1 MKAKPT
7 ALDPVATLA
16 AVALLLATSGESRA
30 ATLLTPG
37 AVQVEYT
44 FGEAGLGWSSN
55 FQTDASGNGRTMALG
70 GNDGTWAGGALAPG
84 SSGSIFVN
92 STTVAS
98 NGGAQAYVMNNTAG
112 MASNFQVSIFL
123 ATPGT
128 FGGANSANGPG
139 HVFTVGDLSLRASG
153 DVPTQNVTY
162 SAYVGATEVG
172 SITVGGGE
180 VATGLLIQKVGN
192 TFSFWTSLDT
202 GASWTQQGS
211 DLTNASA
218 GISWGST
225 HLFIKPGGG
234 NQYSGYAD
242 DFKVVAVVPEP
253 SAALLGGLGML
264 ALLRRRR

>member
-1 MKAKPT
+1 MKTKTQP
-7 ALDPVATLA
+7 LA
-16 AVALLLATSGESRA
+16 ALAAIVPAVILGMASQANA

-44 FGEAGLGWSSN
+44 FGEAGLGWSAN
-55 FQTDASGNGRTMALG
+55 FQTDASGNGRTMAAG
-70 GNDGTWAGGALAPG
+70 GNNATWDKGGIAPG
-84 SSGSIFVN
+84 STKAIFVN
-92 STTVAS
+92 STAIEG
-98 NGGAQAYVMNNTAG
+98 NGGSQAYVMNNTAG
-112 MASNFQVSIFL
+112 MASNFQVSIYL

-153 DVPTQNVTY
+153 DGSTQNVTY
-162 SAYVGATEVG
+162 SAYVGATQVG
-172 SITVGGGE
+172 SITVGGDE

-192 TFSFWTSLDT
+192 TFSFWTSLNT

-211 DLTNASA
+211 DLTDATA
-218 GISWGST
+218 GISWEGT

-253 SAALLGGLGML
+253 GAALLGGLGML
-264 ALLRRRR
+264 ALLRRRRA